1 MDFFKKLIYG
11 RQEFSPRVKTL
22 LTQFG
27 RIPIK
32 HITICRNPLREITYI
47 AKIVAS
53 VPYDKLFHLFL
64 KIELQT
70 GQQLV
75 LEKNE
80 VINMD
85 LFRGYKQGT
94 ETKELYATT
103 SHLTIDMILNRTKEA
118 MGNNFFTYQAGNNN
132 CQTFIYTIL
141 KVNNL
146 LSPDSESFVLQKKT
160 NEIFKN
166 ETLRKFTNT
175 LTDVAGRL
183 DVIKQG
189 GTEQQL
195 SQGNGITDTKI
206 KSILGKKLNGIFMK
220 DEIPK
225 KLKNGWY
232 IFNMDDSTDPRNGT
246 HWVAF
251 KRKKNND
258 FYFDPIGIIPPL
270 EVLAECKE
278 CIYNTK
284 QIQDRNSTACGWF
297 CIAVIL
303 WDKKWGNIN
312 RFVNCFSD
320 NPKKNDLI
328 LFKILECLGV

>member
-1 MDFFKKLIYG
+1 MNFFKKLIYG
-11 RQEFSPRVKTL
+11 RDEFSPKVKSL
-22 LTQFG
+22 LNHFG

-32 HITICRNPLREITYI
+32 HITVCRNPLREITFI
-47 AKIVAS
+47 AKIVAT
-53 VPYDKLFHLFL
+53 VNYDKLFHLFL
-64 KIELQT
+64 KIELQN
-70 GQQLV
+70 GQQLI

-85 LFRGYKQGT
+85 LFKGYKQGT
-94 ETKELYATT
+94 ETKEIIFPT
-103 SHLTIDMILNRTKEA
+103 SHLTIDIMLNRTKEA
-118 MGNNFFTYQAGNNN
+118 MGNNFFTYQAGSNN
-132 CQTFIYTIL
+132 CQTFIYTML

-146 LSPDSESFVLQKKT
+146 LNPDIESFVLQRKT

-166 ETLRKFTNT
+166 EALRKFTNT

-189 GTEQQL
+189 GTESL
-195 SQGNGITDTKI
+195 SQRNGITDTKI
-206 KSILGKKLNGIFMK
+206 KHILGKKLNGIFMK
-220 DEIPK
+220 DEIPMI
-225 KLKNGWY
+225 LKNGWY

-258 FYFDPIGIIPPL
+258 FYFDPIGIIPPIEIL
-270 EVLAECKE
+270 EKCKK

-284 QIQDRNSTACGWF
+284 QIQDKDSTACGWF
-297 CIAVIL
+297 CIAIIL
-303 WDKKWGNIN
+303 WDYRWGNIN
-312 RFVNCFSD
+312 EFINSFSD
-320 NPKKNDLI
+320 IPKKNDKI

>member
-11 RQEFSPRVKTL
+11 RQEFSPRVKAL
-22 LTQFG
+22 LNQFG
-27 RIPIK
+27 RVPIK
-32 HITICRNPLREITYI
+32 HITICRNPLREITFI
-47 AKIVAS
+47 AKIVS
-53 VPYDKLFHLFL
+53 SLPYDKLYHLFL

-70 GQQLV
+70 GQQIV

-80 VINMD
+80 QINMD
-85 LFRGYKQGT
+85 IFRGFKQGT
-94 ETKELYATT
+94 EVKEITAPT
-103 SHLTIDMILNRTKEA
+103 SHLTIDIMLNKTKEA

-146 LSPDSESFVLQKKT
+146 LTPDNEIFILQRKT
-160 NEIFKN
+160 AEIFKN

-189 GTEQQL
+189 GKL
-195 SQGNGITDTKI
+195 SQGNGITDAHI
-206 KSILGKKLNGIFMK
+206 QRILGKKLNGIYMK

-232 IFNMDDSTDPRNGT
+232 IFNMDDSTDPRDGT

-251 KRKKNND
+251 KRSNNNN

-270 EVLAECKE
+270 EVLEKCKN
-278 CIYNTK
+278 CNYNKK
-284 QIQDRNSTACGWF
+284 QIQDIDSTACGWF
-297 CIAVIL
+297 CIAIIL
-303 WDKKWGNIN
+303 WETNGGKITDFIK
-312 RFVNCFSD
+312 CFSD
-320 NPKKNDLI
+320 NPKENDRV
-328 LFKILECLGV
+328 LFKILEYLGV